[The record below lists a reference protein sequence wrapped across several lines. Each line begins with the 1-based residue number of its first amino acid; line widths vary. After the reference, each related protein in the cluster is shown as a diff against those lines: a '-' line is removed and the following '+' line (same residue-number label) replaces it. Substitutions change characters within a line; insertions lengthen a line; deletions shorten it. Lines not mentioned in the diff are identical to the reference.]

1 MATALG
7 RTLSRVATRPHLPR
21 RTVRLRLT
29 LLYGGLFLVAGAL
42 MMAITYILVER
53 ATGDTLTFSGPNG
66 VSGAFAD
73 NGQGAESNTSTP
85 DASFQ
90 NSPSDTNLTPEQTA
104 EQADTF
110 ARLARE
116 QHASQMHVLLVRSAF
131 VLAGM
136 ALVSIGVGW
145 VVAGR
150 VLRPLRTITATA
162 HDISA
167 TNLPRAPCARRPRR

>member
-7 RTLSRVATRPHLPR
+7 RTLSRVAIRPHLPR

-29 LLYGGLFLVAGAL
+29 LLYGGLFLATGAL
-42 MMAITYILVER
+42 LMAITYALVER
-53 ATGDTLTFSGPNG
+53 ATGDNLTFSGPNG
-66 VSGAFAD
+66 LSGAIND
-73 NGQGAESNTSTP
+73 EGQGAERNAATP

-90 NSPSDTNLTPEQTA
+90 SSPSGRELTPDQLS

-116 QHASQMHVLLVRSAF
+116 QHASQMHELLVQSAF
-131 VLAGM
+131 GLAGM
-136 ALVSIGVGW
+136 AFVSIGVGW

-150 VLRPLRTITATA
+150 VLRPLRTITAA
-162 HDISA
+162 
-167 TNLPRAPCARRPRR
+167 ARRHLGDESSRATCTRRPGR